1 VSVIVAPP
9 TTARERAAAFR
20 LAGTVALRGNRQAE
34 AVQAFQRAR
43 TADPADH
50 LSMIALGDAYLRVK
64 RYAEAIVEFENALRV
79 MPPHRPAV
87 PMALAYAYVAVG
99 DESNAARVLREAGV
113 SESKIPSDLD
123 QFRST
128 IRARK

>member
-1 VSVIVAPP
+1 
-9 TTARERAAAFR
+9 
-20 LAGTVALRGNRQAE
+20 
-34 AVQAFQRAR
+34 
-43 TADPADH
+43 
-50 LSMIALGDAYLRVK
+50 
-64 RYAEAIVEFENALRV
+64 

>member
-1 VSVIVAPP
+1 M
-9 TTARERAAAFR
+9 
-20 LAGTVALRGNRQAE
+20 
-34 AVQAFQRAR
+34 QAFQRAR
-43 TADPADH
+43 AADPADH

-64 RYAEAIVEFENALRV
+64 RSAEAIVEFENALRV
-79 MPPHRPAV
+79 MTPHRPAV

-113 SESKIPSDLD
+113 SESRIPSNLD